1 VASIAA
7 KTPFPGWG
15 AYSVSKAA
23 LVAFSKVLAAEER
36 VNGIRVATV
45 YPGAVNT
52 QLWDSETV
60 QADFNRAA
68 MLDPD
73 VVARAI
79 LQLVS
84 LPAEAVIEEMVIM
97 PSAGAF

>member
-1 VASIAA
+1 
-7 KTPFPGWG
+7 
-15 AYSVSKAA
+15 
-23 LVAFSKVLAAEER
+23 